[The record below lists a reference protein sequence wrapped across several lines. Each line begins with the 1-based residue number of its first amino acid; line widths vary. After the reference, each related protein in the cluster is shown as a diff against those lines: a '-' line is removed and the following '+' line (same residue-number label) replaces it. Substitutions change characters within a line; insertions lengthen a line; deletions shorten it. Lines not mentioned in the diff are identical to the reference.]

1 MTVPGR
7 RRIVAASMNA
17 PLPADTHTHTRL
29 CRHAGGEPLDY
40 ARAAA
45 ARGIP
50 EIACTDH
57 IYFPNDPHPSIRM
70 TRDEFATYLELV
82 RAAQAE
88 GPCTVLLGIEA
99 DYQRDLVAG
108 HVQAVL
114 DSADFDV
121 VLGSLHT
128 GPFWDLAPDDPAAT
142 PEFVEQMNRTY
153 YLRMAEL
160 ARTGLYDVCAHFD
173 IVKRAGI
180 HAPEKL
186 LAEIVPPA
194 LDAVAAAGMAIEINT
209 SGLVH
214 GAGEPYPSAR
224 ILAWMQERG
233 IPVCFGSDA
242 HDPSQVGRHF
252 EEAVALAKAAGHT
265 HRAQFRRRKPTLVP
279 LA

>member
-1 MTVPGR
+1 MN
-7 RRIVAASMNA
+7 VA
-17 PLPADTHTHTRL
+17 LPADYHTHTRL
-29 CRHAGGEPLDY
+29 CCHAGGEPLDY

-88 GPCTVLLGIEA
+88 SPCTVLLGIEA

-153 YLRMAEL
+153 YRRMTEL
-160 ARTGLYDVCAHFD
+160 AQTGLFDVCSHFD
-173 IVKRAGI
+173 VVKRAGI
-180 HAPEKL
+180 HAPTKL

-209 SGLVH
+209 SGFNH
-214 GAGEPYPSAR
+214 GAGEAYPSR
-224 ILAWMQERG
+224 QILAWMNERG
-233 IPVCFGSDA
+233 IPITFGSDA
-242 HDPSQVGRHF
+242 HNPDQIGQRF
-252 EEAVALAKAAGHT
+252 GEAIALARSAGHV
-265 HRAQFRRRKPTLVP
+265 HRAVFRRRKRTLVP
-279 LA
+279 IN

>member
-1 MTVPGR
+1 
-7 RRIVAASMNA
+7 MNLN
-17 PLPADTHTHTRL
+17 LPADYHTHTRL

-45 ARGIP
+45 ALGIG

-57 IYFPNDPHPSIRM
+57 IPFPNDPQPSIRM
-70 TRDEFATYLELV
+70 TADEFPAYLDLV
-82 RAAQAE
+82 RSAQEADL
-88 GPCTVLLGIEA
+88 CTVLLGIEA
-99 DYQRDLVAG
+99 DYQRDLVQG
-108 HVQAVL
+108 HIQRVL

-128 GPFWDLAPDDPAAT
+128 GPFWDLKPDDPTAT

-160 ARTGLYDVCAHFD
+160 ARTGLYDICSHFD

-209 SGLVH
+209 SGHHH
-214 GAGEPYPSAR
+214 GAGEAYPSLQ
-224 ILAWMQERG
+224 ILAWMKERG
-233 IPVCFGSDA
+233 IPVTFGSDA
-242 HDPSQVGRHF
+242 HHPDQVGQHF
-252 EEAVALAKAAGHT
+252 EEAIALARAAGHT
-265 HRAQFRRRKPTLVP
+265 HRASFRRRKQTLVP
-279 LA
+279 F